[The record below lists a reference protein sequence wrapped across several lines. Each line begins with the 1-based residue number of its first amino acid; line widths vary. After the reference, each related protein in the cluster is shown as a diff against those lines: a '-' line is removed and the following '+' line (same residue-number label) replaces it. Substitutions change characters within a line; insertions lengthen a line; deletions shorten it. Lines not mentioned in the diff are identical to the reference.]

1 MSKVFNIKFGKYQ
14 NIKTVKVDDRELT
27 ARPFGASEGLE
38 LQSSNRK
45 QSEIFNELTTKINV
59 QLNDPS
65 IDDAQKLKTSK
76 RAEKLLNDLE
86 ELRAREIELYS
97 GLFDDGENGKF
108 IKKYLA
114 TLSSSGLRELIEDIF
129 KD

>member
-14 NIKTVKVDDRELT
+14 NSKTVKVGDRELT

-38 LQSSNRK
+38 LQSNNSR
-45 QSEIFNELTTKINV
+45 QAEIFNELMTKING
-59 QLNDPS
+59 QLNNLELSD
-65 IDDAQKLKTSK
+65 
-76 RAEKLLNDLE
+76 AEKLKLSNRANKLLKELE
-86 ELRAREIELYS
+86 ELRNREVELYVN
-97 GLFDDGENGKF
+97 LFDDGEGGNF
-108 IKKYLA
+108 IKKHLA